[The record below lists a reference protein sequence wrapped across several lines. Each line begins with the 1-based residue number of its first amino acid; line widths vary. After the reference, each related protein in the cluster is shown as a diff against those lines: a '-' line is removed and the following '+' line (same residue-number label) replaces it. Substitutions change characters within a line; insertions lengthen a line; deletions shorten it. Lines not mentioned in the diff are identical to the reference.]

1 MNGRIGFGGA
11 GAMGGPM
18 VRRLIAHGHD
28 LVVCDSDEAARGGRP
43 CGRGADRRLPCRGR
57 FAGTPRLR
65 EPADPGHRG
74 GGRPRSGR
82 HRRGRRGRDIRRSV
96 HQRGPTWPSVSPRA
110 CPGRGIVAIDAP
122 VSGGIAGASA
132 GTLAVMASGPRSA
145 FEAVE
150 GILRIIG
157 GNTFHIG
164 EAPGSGQMMKIVN
177 NLLSATA
184 MAATGEAVVLGVKAG
199 LDPDVMIKVFN
210 ASSGMN
216 TATRDKFPR
225 AVLPR
230 TFDFGFRTE
239 LLAKDVRLCV
249 DQAERLGVP
258 MWVGQAVRQ
267 WWSYAHARG
276 RGHRGLHQ
284 HRALHGGTGR
294 CRGAFAEER
303 FLTGMIVWKH
313 PEERHSKASDSC
325 DATAV
330 RMRCGVPAPVV
341 RRSACGRRHPAVS
354 TAHRPHGSPVRRFP
368 GHGPHVPRPSTGACV
383 VMNGDT

>member
-1 MNGRIGFGGA
+1 MDGRIGFVGA

-18 VRRLIAHGHD
+18 VRRLIAHGHGV
-28 LVVCDSDEAARGGRP
+28 LVCDRDGTAREAARAA
-43 CGRGADRRLPCRGR
+43 GADIADSPAEVASQARHVFASLPTPDIVEAVALGPDGVAAGGAVEIFVDLSTSGPDMAVRLAEG
-57 FAGTPRLR
+57 L
-65 EPADPGHRG
+65 
-74 GGRPRSGR
+74 SGK
-82 HRRGRRGRDIRRSV
+82 
-96 HQRGPTWPSVSPRA
+96 
-110 CPGRGIVAIDAP
+110 GIVAVDAP

-132 GTLAVMASGPRSA
+132 GTLAVMASGPRPA
-145 FEAVE
+145 FDAVE

-157 GNTFHIG
+157 SNTFHIG

-199 LDPDVMIKVFN
+199 LDPDVMVEVFN

-230 TFDFGFRTE
+230 SFDFGFRTE

-276 RGHRGLHQ
+276 GDGEDFTNIVRYM
-284 HRALHGGTGR
+284 
-294 CRGAFAEER
+294 EEQAGVEVR
-303 FLTGMIVWKH
+303 SRRNDPS
-313 PEERHSKASDSC
+313 PE
-325 DATAV
+325 
-330 RMRCGVPAPVV
+330 
-341 RRSACGRRHPAVS
+341 
-354 TAHRPHGSPVRRFP
+354 
-368 GHGPHVPRPSTGACV
+368 
-383 VMNGDT
+383 